1 MPLTTIIFDL
11 DGTLVDSERVSQQV
25 WNDFLN
31 PLGYH
36 LDDDAYGRLI
46 GLRSDDSQAMVRR
59 MFDLRLTSEAMQQ
72 ALQRAWDAAWQAGM
86 PPMPGLATL
95 RTVLQQRQV
104 RWGVATSSDYA
115 YADGVLRQLGL
126 REACSAI
133 AGGDEVAQAKP
144 APDVYLLAAARL
156 RVEPT
161 HCLAVEDSGPGC
173 RAAAH
178 AGMTVAVIPHAQTRS
193 AEFSC
198 AAHRY
203 TSLTEL
209 AANLDRLLSATPF
222 ATNSAS

>member
-1 MPLTTIIFDL
+1 MALTTLIFDL
-11 DGTLVDSERVSQQV
+11 DGTLVDSERLSQQV

-36 LDDDAYGRLI
+36 LNDDAYSRLI
-46 GLRSDDSQAMVRR
+46 GLRSDDSQALVRE
-59 MFDLRLTSEAMQQ
+59 MFDIRLSAEAMRL

-95 RTVLQQRQV
+95 HTTLQRYNL
-104 RWGVATSSDYA
+104 RWGVATSSDYS

-126 REACSAI
+126 RQACSAI
-133 AGGDEVAQAKP
+133 AGGNEVAQAKP

-156 RVEPT
+156 EVEPI
-161 HCLAVEDSGPGC
+161 HCLAVEDSRPGC
-173 RAAAH
+173 QAAAH

-198 AAHRY
+198 AAHIY
-203 TSLTEL
+203 GSLAEL
-209 AANLDRLLSATPF
+209 AADLDRLLNVTP
-222 ATNSAS
+222 AVTSSTS